1 MSNFSIDV
9 NIHAPELVQAIN
21 NLAGAL
27 AKPVSASAPETAPA
41 ASAMPVAAAPVIPA
55 APAAAT
61 PPAPP
66 APPAPVPVSAPVAP
80 PVPPAAPVSGAP
92 VYTVDQL
99 QIGAGQVMQ
108 RNPGASAQLQ
118 QLLVKYGVER
128 LPELTPDQMGLFAA
142 DLRGLGAQI

>member
-1 MSNFSIDV
+1 MSNITIDV
-9 NIHAPELVQAIN
+9 NIQAPELVEVFSI
-21 NLAGAL
+21 LAEAL
-27 AKPVSASAPETAPA
+27 GKPKTSAPASGSETAPA
-41 ASAMPVAAAPVIPA
+41 SPVIPA

-66 APPAPVPVSAPVAP
+66 APTAPVPVSAPVASP
-80 PVPPAAPVSGAP
+80 ASPAAPVSGAP

-118 QLLVKYGVER
+118 QLLVKYGVQR
-128 LPELTPDQMGLFAA
+128 LPELSSEQIGLFAA